1 MSDARRSRCAAARTK
16 ATSPVAQWFLGPKHP
31 AIRYAFAVVTAALVT
46 ELTFELSA
54 LIGSRPSPQFLLAI
68 LIVAW
73 IAGFGPAVVTWA
85 LSVAAINYLFV
96 PPPYTV
102 SFLVKEELV
111 GLPIF
116 SAVALVM
123 AWLAATRRSV
133 ETARKALLARA
144 QEARTEAERAFRS
157 GSCCRRRRG
166 RNRTGHRCGPA

>member
-1 MSDARRSRCAAARTK
+1 
-16 ATSPVAQWFLGPKHP
+16 VAQWFLGPKHP